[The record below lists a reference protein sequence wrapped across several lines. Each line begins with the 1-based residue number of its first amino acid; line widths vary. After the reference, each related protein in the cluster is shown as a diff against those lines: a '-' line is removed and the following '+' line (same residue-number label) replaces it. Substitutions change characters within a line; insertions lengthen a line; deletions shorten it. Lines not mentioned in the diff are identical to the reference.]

1 MRFTLHFFHS
11 TSVHYKII
19 FPADYKNIPPL
30 RDLVFH
36 AATLQGFDHQR
47 AEHLRSVVDELC
59 NNAIEYGSQP
69 TSEITLEV
77 HADEKK
83 IKIAC
88 QDQGHGNKLKA
99 DDIKKLIEQ
108 EIPKTA
114 ARGRGIPMI
123 IKGFMND
130 FTLEDRPGG
139 GITATATMDK
149 GAL

>member
-1 MRFTLHFFHS
+1 M
-11 TSVHYKII
+11 HYKII
-19 FPADYKNIPPL
+19 FPADYKNIVPL

-36 AATLQGFDHQR
+36 AAVLQGFERQR

-69 TSEITLEV
+69 TSEVTLEV

-83 IKIAC
+83 IKITC

-99 DDIKKLIEQ
+99 EEIKKLLEQ
-108 EIPKTA
+108 EISKTG

-123 IKGFMND
+123 VRGFMNE
-130 FTLEDRPGG
+130 FSLEDRPGG
-139 GITATATMDK
+139 GIIATATMNKDTI
-149 GAL
+149 